1 MTPGAPGR
9 MLTLTAPALLAG
21 ALLLPILLGQ
31 RFYYHLGIL
40 VIIQALLALSMHA
53 MLRIDQLSLAQA
65 GFMGIGAYASA
76 LLTRDLSVPFEVA
89 LMLAGLIPA
98 CVAALLGP
106 IMLRIRGVQFVLLTF
121 ALGETIV
128 LVFVE
133 WVSVF
138 GGNNGLMNI
147 PGASILGYSLAERPK
162 FYVFCAAILVV
173 VLLSFRK
180 LLSGGAGIVVHGL
193 AHNESLVASLGVDV
207 LPYRTAVFAYGA
219 LIAGVAGSLYAHYFG
234 FISPEAFGFW
244 TAVNALIMNVLGGVG
259 TLLGPVAG
267 AVLLVP
273 LPELFRDAVAFQRL
287 YFGLTLLAL
296 MLFLPGGLGGL
307 LAGTPKGSR

>member
-1 MTPGAPGR
+1 MAAVLARKLPLA
-9 MLTLTAPALLAG
+9 ASVLLAA
-21 ALLLPILLGQ
+21 ALVLPVFLGD

-76 LLTRDLSVPFEVA
+76 LLTRDLSVPFGAA
-89 LMLAGLIPA
+89 LLLAGLIPA
-98 CVAALLGP
+98 CIAGLLGP

-128 LVFVE
+128 LIFVE

-147 PGASILGYSLAERPK
+147 PGPSIFGYSLAERPT
-162 FYVFCAAILVV
+162 FYAFSATILVA
-173 VLLSFRK
+173 VLMLFRS
-180 LLSGGAGIVVHGL
+180 LLSGGAGIVIHGL

-207 LPYRTAVFAYGA
+207 LPYRTAVFAFGA
-219 LIAGVAGSLYAHYFG
+219 FVAGLAGSLYAHYLG

-259 TLLGPVAG
+259 MLLGPVAG
-267 AVLLVP
+267 AILLVP
-273 LPELFRDAVAFQRL
+273 LPELFRDAAAFQRL

-307 LAGTPKGSR
+307 LAGKPKGSR